1 MYCNWQNIHHTPPC
15 QRHSLNWTGYITVGY
30 QFPSK
35 RKWGLGEIFCNFT
48 TRDYFYHFP
57 IEVSIHTT
65 NPTGGTDDL
74 KIKLLLAA
82 QTTRGKQ
89 CQCIQW
95 TVKIRWNTP
104 ARESL
109 TAEIP
114 VIPVIL
120 FGKFKIVVFFVSFF
134 FFFWWYDSQQSNIFL
149 IQWHNFIFLIAYF
162 KDIRY
167 HYREFTRVTIC
178 NPAHVLWT
186 SAAHT
191 ECPVLNLGI
200 LHKGTKLRQE

>member
-1 MYCNWQNIHHTPPC
+1 MSEAYFKLDRLHHSRLSISFKKKVIYSEDQETSFIISQPGNY
-15 QRHSLNWTGYITVGY
+15 L
-30 QFPSK
+30 
-35 RKWGLGEIFCNFT
+35 
-48 TRDYFYHFP
+48 YHFP
-57 IEVSIHTT
+57 IEVSIHIT

-82 QTTRGKQ
+82 QTTRRKQ

-104 ARESL
+104 PTESL

-120 FGKFKIVVFFVSFF
+120 FGKFKIWCFLFLFS

-162 KDIRY
+162 KDILC
-167 HYREFTRVTIC
+167 H
-178 NPAHVLWT
+178 
-186 SAAHT
+186 
-191 ECPVLNLGI
+191 
-200 LHKGTKLRQE
+200 